1 MVVDGKAIAA
11 RLLDETRSY
20 VTNVAQ
26 FGVPTLAII
35 TSDPTFETKKYLALK
50 QRKATV
56 AGMRVVV
63 VELPPGA
70 TTEVAVAAVQSACQ
84 SVQGVVV
91 QLPLPAQIDR
101 EAVLA
106 AVPAT
111 HDPDG
116 FRYGVDPLA
125 CPSPV
130 VVAIDEIARAY
141 GVTFADRAVVVV
153 GAGRLVGQ
161 PAAHYAR
168 EAGGRVTVVTK
179 GDTAMAALL
188 ATADIIITGA
198 GQPGLITPDMVKA
211 GVVIFD
217 AGTSEDGGV
226 LRGDVAAAVAP
237 KAAVFTPV
245 PGGIGPV
252 TVAALL
258 RNTVRLAAQAWQS
271 TV

>member
-1 MVVDGKAIAA
+1 MVVDGKAIAE
-11 RLLDETRSY
+11 RVLDEIRGQ
-20 VTNVAQ
+20 VTSLAQ

-35 TSDPTFETKKYLALK
+35 TGDPTFETQKYLALK
-50 QRKATV
+50 QRKAAAV
-56 AGMRVVV
+56 GVRVVV
-63 VELPPGA
+63 AELPPGA
-70 TTEVAVAAVQSACQ
+70 TTEVAVAAVRSACQ
-84 SVQGVVV
+84 SAQGVVV

-116 FRYGVDPLA
+116 FRYGVEPLA
-125 CPSPV
+125 CLSPV
-130 VVAIDEIARAY
+130 VVAIDEIARTY

-153 GAGRLVGQ
+153 GAGRLVGK

-179 GDTAMAALL
+179 GDVSIGALL

-198 GQPGLITPDMVKA
+198 GQPGLITPAMVKE

-226 LRGDVAAAVAP
+226 LRGDVAAAVAL

-258 RNTVRLAAQAWQS
+258 RNTVSLAAQAWQS
-271 TV
+271 TS